1 MLKKIALAA
10 VLVQVAAVSALITQ
24 TVLFA
29 STATQAA
36 NAQPGD
42 AVAVTADKEPDKAA
56 QPAGADQCPTRLVTS
71 KIFTSNAITA
81 QR

>member
-10 VLVQVAAVSALITQ
+10 VLVQVAAFSALITQ

-36 NAQPGD
+36 NAQPDD
-42 AVAVTADKEPDKAA
+42 AVAVTAEKERDKPA
-56 QPAGADQCPTRLVTS
+56 QPGADQCPTRVVAS
-71 KIFTSNAITA
+71 KVFTRNVITA

>member
-10 VLVQVAAVSALITQ
+10 VLVQVAAFSALITQ

-36 NAQPGD
+36 DAKPGD
-42 AVAVTADKEPDKAA
+42 AVAVTIENERDKAA
-56 QPAGADQCPTRLVTS
+56 QPIVAGQCPTRLVAS
-71 KIFTSNAITA
+71 KVFTRNVITA
-81 QR
+81 QQ

>member
-10 VLVQVAAVSALITQ
+10 VLAQVAVFSALITQ

-42 AVAVTADKEPDKAA
+42 TVAVTAEKERDKPA
-56 QPAGADQCPTRLVTS
+56 QPIGADQCPTRVVVS
-71 KIFTSNAITA
+71 KVFTRNVVTA

>member
-10 VLVQVAAVSALITQ
+10 VLVQVAAFSALITQ

-36 NAQPGD
+36 NAQSGD
-42 AVAVTADKEPDKAA
+42 AVAVTAEKEPDKPA
-56 QPAGADQCPTRLVTS
+56 QPVGAGQCPTRVVAS
-71 KIFTSNAITA
+71 KVFTRNVITA